1 MNTQRPFQEGQASM
15 MGRRWV
21 GMMGKRYF
29 FETMCRLLQDANDR
43 SPRGWSKEL
52 QMQERR

>member
-1 MNTQRPFQEGQASM
+1 MNTQRPFQVGQASM
-15 MGRRWV
+15 MGGRWV